1 MSTAGF
7 WMAIGAG
14 MALVF
19 MYVQAQGSWA
29 SLLRVGARNPAL
41 DRIQS
46 ELGPVHPP
54 DPVGHDGQLTYL
66 IARDPFGL
74 DGTPAII
81 SAVDNNGPAYRY
93 RRIFLPLL
101 AGGAG
106 TLNGKATLILLI
118 ALVAAG
124 LGVSYVAVA
133 DLAFQQKVKGG
144 SALLAMINA
153 GALNASMLL
162 MVDTMALGLA
172 LCGLALRGRQHFR
185 WSAFAL
191 ACAAMTKETYAL
203 VPLSLAAW
211 DLAHRR
217 YPKAALGMASVAP
230 IALWSVWTAGVF
242 PGGAGGDRN
251 LGLPFA
257 GLIQAI
263 PHWIRHERF
272 PPEIVLAVFGVLTF
286 AGTAVCLARAWRAPS
301 AYLLW
306 PWFVLGLC
314 STILVWGK
322 PHNAAR
328 SFAILWPLMVL
339 QLARSPATRPLD
351 EMGDHSGAVAPGSRH
366 SGV

>member
-19 MYVQAQGSWA
+19 MYAQSQGSWA
-29 SLLRVGARNPAL
+29 SLLRVGAQNPAL
-41 DRIQS
+41 HRIQG

-66 IARDPFGL
+66 IARDPFGF
-74 DGTPAII
+74 DGTPAIL

-106 TLNGKATLILLI
+106 TLNGKATLVLLI

-124 LGVSYVAVA
+124 VGVSYVAVA
-133 DLAFQQKVKGG
+133 DLAFQQKIKGG
-144 SALLAMINA
+144 IALLAMINA

-172 LCGLALRGRQHFR
+172 LCGIALRGRQHFR
-185 WSAFAL
+185 WSVFAL

-203 VPLSLAAW
+203 VPMSLAAW

-217 YPKAALGMASVAP
+217 YPTAALGIAGVAP
-230 IALWSVWTAGVF
+230 IALWSIWTAVAF

-263 PHWIRHERF
+263 PHWIRYERF
-272 PPEIVLAVFGVLTF
+272 PPEIVLAIFALLTF
-286 AGTAVCLARAWRAPS
+286 AGTAVCIARTWRQALT
-301 AYLLW
+301 YLMA

-339 QLARSPATRPLD
+339 QVAKYHAAHPCSET
-351 EMGDHSGAVAPGSRH
+351 GDHSKTRRLTSRH
-366 SGV
+366 I